1 MIFKFS
7 EFSQFAFVS
16 FLYNRE
22 EVIYDNGDKGQPRR
36 TQLSAPQAHCG
47 REQSGQRGAQAS
59 PDIRHSPWGRA
70 PARCPDGCGRGLHS
84 ALVSGTCV
92 SQEAEPA
99 ALASARWERRPKEQ
113 RVQASGAWPPTPRG
127 TAWAA
132 PRNRGSEC
140 TGSPHLPL
148 WHVEESSANAT
159 Y

>member
-1 MIFKFS
+1 M
-7 EFSQFAFVS
+7 
-16 FLYNRE
+16 
-22 EVIYDNGDKGQPRR
+22 GTQP
-36 TQLSAPQAHCG
+36 SAPQAHCG
-47 REQSGQRGAQAS
+47 REQSGERGAQAS
-59 PDIRHSPWGRA
+59 PDDCHSPWGRA

-113 RVQASGAWPPTPRG
+113 RVQTAAPEASGAWPPTPRG

-132 PRNRGSEC
+132 PRSRGSEC

-148 WHVEESSANAT
+148 WHVEESSVNAT